1 MSASPVSVEVAAPSF
16 LATRQ
21 GKLTLAFLCAAGF
34 LDFVGAAIV
43 NVALPAIRA
52 DLHFSVQNLQWVLSG
67 YLITYG
73 GFMLLGGRA
82 ADLLGRRRVLVA
94 GIVVFGVTSLAGGL
108 ATNAGMLV
116 GARLAQGVGAAMML
130 PAALSILTTTFSTAS
145 DRYKALGMWG
155 AMAGLS
161 SAVGVFFGGILTEGP
176 GWRWVLL
183 INIPICVV
191 VFFAA
196 FRLVDADPHNAPL
209 KSFDSLGAVLG
220 TAGMLLLVYALVK
233 APTDGWGTARTIGEL
248 ATSGILLAAFLYNEH
263 RHRNPLVPLSIFRI
277 RGLGAANAAQVIA
290 MAGFYSMFFFLTLYM
305 QNVLGYSEIKGGSA
319 YLPVTFGVAISAAVA
334 STLFGR
340 LGTRPIIVAGAV
352 LASGAVFWLSRIPV
366 HGSYLTNLLPPLLI
380 MSFGLGAVFVGVT
393 TAANAGVP
401 ADKAGLAAALINSS
415 TWIGGAL
422 GLAIFSAIATA
433 RTNHLLAMGIAPP
446 VALTSGFRYALVACG
461 IFLAAAA
468 LIALRAPNTR
478 GEVPDGVTETISV
491 PEGADT
497 TARTPALETGEY

>member
-1 MSASPVSVEVAAPSF
+1 MSASPVSAEPAAPSF
-16 LATRQ
+16 LASRR
-21 GKLTLAFLCAAGF
+21 GRLTLAFLCAVGF

-52 DLHFSVQNLQWVLSG
+52 NLHFSVQNLQWVLSG

-82 ADLLGRRRVLVA
+82 ADLLGRRRVLMA
-94 GIVVFGVTSLAGGL
+94 GIVVFGATSLVGGL

-116 GARLAQGVGAAMML
+116 GARLVQGVGAAMML

-145 DRYKALGMWG
+145 DRHTALGAWG

-161 SAVGVFFGGILTEGP
+161 SAVGVFFGGVLTEGP

-183 INIPICVV
+183 INIPVCVV

-196 FRLVDADPHNAPL
+196 FRLVEDDRPDTPL
-209 KSFDSLGAVLG
+209 KNFDSLGAVLG
-220 TAGMLLLVYALVK
+220 TAAMLLLVYALVK
-233 APTDGWGTARTIGEL
+233 APEDGWGATRTIGEL
-248 ATSGILLAAFLYNEH
+248 ATAGVLLAAFVYNEH

-277 RGLGAANAAQVIA
+277 RGLAAANVAQVIA

-319 YLPVTFGVAISAAVA
+319 YLPVTFGVAISSGIA
-334 STLFGR
+334 SMLFSR
-340 LGTRPIIVAGAV
+340 IGTRPIIVAGAA
-352 LASGAVFWLSRIPV
+352 LASGAVFWLARLPV
-366 HGSYLTNLLPPLLI
+366 HGSYLTDLLPPLVL

-422 GLAIFSAIATA
+422 GLAIFSAIASA
-433 RTNHLLAMGIAPP
+433 RTNHLLASGNPAP

-468 LIALRAPNTR
+468 MIALRARNTR
-478 GEVPDGVTETISV
+478 GEHPEQASEIIGVS
-491 PEGADT
+491 ADVHAT
-497 TARTPALETGEY
+497 RTPALETGE